1 MASKI
6 QVKKKKV
13 TKKNP
18 AKAKGTASRKKVSVK
33 SSGRGVAT
41 MAVARRKK

>member
-6 QVKKKKV
+6 QVKKKRV

-18 AKAKGTASRKKVSVK
+18 AKAKGTASRKKVTVR
-33 SSGRGVAT
+33 SSGKGRAT
-41 MAVARRKK
+41 AAFVGKK